1 MAIRKILTVP
11 DPRLRQKARPV
22 KRVDKRVQALFDDML
37 ETMHAA
43 PGIGLAATQ
52 IGVGL
57 RVIVLELPEEEEGN
71 PLTGEPIFL
80 ANPELVS
87 ARGSEE
93 EQEGC
98 LSVPG
103 FVGYVERATD
113 VTVQGLD
120 RRGRKVRIE
129 ASGLLARALQ
139 HEIDHLDGVLYVD
152 RLSGPDKLFR
162 IVEEE
167 EETSSETAHK
177 ERAGM

>member
-1 MAIRKILTVP
+1 MAIRQILTVP
-11 DPRLRQKARPV
+11 DPQLRQKARPV
-22 KRVDKRVQALFDDML
+22 KKVDKHVQALCDDML
-37 ETMHAA
+37 EIMHAA

-57 RVIVLELPEEEEGN
+57 RVIVLELPQNEEEGED
-71 PLTGEPIFL
+71 PLTGQPIFL

-87 ARGSEE
+87 ASGSEE
-93 EQEGC
+93 DHEGC

-103 FVGYVERATD
+103 YVGLVERATE
-113 VTVQGLD
+113 VTVRGLD
-120 RRGRKVRIE
+120 RQGRKVRID
-129 ASGLLARALQ
+129 ASGLLARAFQ

-167 EETSSETAHK
+167 EETSGEESHME
-177 ERAGM
+177 M

>member
-1 MAIRKILTVP
+1 MAVHEILTIP
-11 DPRLRQKARPV
+11 ESRLRQKARPV
-22 KRVDKRVQALFDDML
+22 KKMDKKAQSLFDDML
-37 ETMHAA
+37 ETMRDA

-57 RVIVLELPEEEEGN
+57 QMIVLELPEEEDD
-71 PLTGEPIFL
+71 PLTGQPIFL

-87 ARGSEE
+87 ASGSEE
-93 EQEGC
+93 AHEGC

-103 FVGYVERATD
+103 YVGLVERATE

-120 RRGRKVRIE
+120 RQGRKVRIN
-129 ASGLLARALQ
+129 ASGLLARAFQ

-162 IVEEE
+162 IVEKDE
-167 EETSSETAHK
+167 EETSGEESHME
-177 ERAGM
+177 M

>member
-1 MAIRKILTVP
+1 MAVRKILAVP
-11 DPRLRQKARPV
+11 DPRLRRKARPV
-22 KRVDKRVQALFDDML
+22 KKVDERIQALFDDML

-52 IGVGL
+52 IGVDL
-57 RVIVLELPEEEEGN
+57 RVIVLELPADEEEEN
-71 PLTGEPIFL
+71 PLIGQPIFL

-87 ARGSEE
+87 ASGNEE

-103 FVGYVERATD
+103 YVGYLGRATE
-113 VTVQGLD
+113 VTIQGLD
-120 RRGRKVRIE
+120 RQGRKVRID
-129 ASGLLARALQ
+129 ATGLLARAFQ

-152 RLSGPDKLFR
+152 RLSGPDKLFH

-167 EETSSETAHK
+167 EETSGEESHME
-177 ERAGM
+177 M